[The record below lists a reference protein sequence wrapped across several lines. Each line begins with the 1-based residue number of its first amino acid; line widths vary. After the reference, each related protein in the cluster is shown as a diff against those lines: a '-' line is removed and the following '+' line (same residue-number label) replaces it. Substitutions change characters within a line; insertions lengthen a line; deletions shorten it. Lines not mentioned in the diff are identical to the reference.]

1 MMQTGLITPEQCAS
15 RGNES
20 SSNENVASAEAQL
33 SSLLSCLS
41 VLSELAAMKSDEYQS
56 EILNSP
62 KASRSKSR
70 GFPLAD
76 ALAQLERSHGLHS
89 TPIARLTKSI
99 HRFQSSLAIL
109 QDESDSHAAEV
120 DSLHELIKSLQK
132 RNEELEMNVEALTER
147 NKKLAIKL
155 ERKSEEKRYLASCMK
170 KYMKKVKASK
180 DQEREFE
187 ELKVAY
193 QLQAHENLLFQANR
207 NRATSADSNLS
218 DGLDFIHLEDG
229 YGDDHSL
236 FSCSGSSLVTDE
248 GIATLRLQ
256 THRSASPRSDASHSS
271 CDDSSPSISS
281 KAQTTTLYFPRGSKV
296 GIKILELHDDTMSTP
311 TAKQPNAELTRA
323 LLAPEAEQTK
333 MVGETEKQRNVGL
346 PFHINFFHS
355 KVDKEGRHQRRD
367 SGRQSIFVVSGYND
381 FDDTKNKKPSLG
393 SRIIAIN
400 NVEVPDGCTMDQLI
414 ESLRASSNEELADD
428 ADGSQS
434 MYSVTFRAESLSTR
448 QNEVLQKAL
457 KQDETD
463 QQSQEANLELD
474 ARQSNEKKSEM
485 RVTKF
490 NFKFKGRGKSTLPN
504 DVDASNACE
513 GVQERVVSDSLEPAV
528 SNRRQD
534 NKTLASAA
542 SALQFWKPKNQEIE
556 ILTAKGGDEDPL
568 I

>member
-1 MMQTGLITPEQCAS
+1 MMQTELITPESGES
-15 RGNES
+15 RGDES
-20 SSNENVASAEAQL
+20 LADENSASAEAQL
-33 SSLLSCLS
+33 NSLLSCLS
-41 VLSELAAMKSDEYQS
+41 VLSELAAMESDEYQS
-56 EILNSP
+56 EILKSP
-62 KASRSKSR
+62 KASKSKL
-70 GFPLAD
+70 GKFPLAD

-89 TPIARLTKSI
+89 TPIASLTKSI

-109 QDESDSHAAEV
+109 HDESDSHAAEV

-155 ERKSEEKRYLASCMK
+155 ERKSEAKRYLASCMK
-170 KYMKKVKASK
+170 QYMKKAKASK

-187 ELKVAY
+187 DLKVAY

-207 NRATSADSNLS
+207 NRATSADSNFS

-229 YGDDHSL
+229 SGDDHSS
-236 FSCSGSSLVTDE
+236 FSCGGSSLVTDE

-271 CDDSSPSISS
+271 FDSSPSTSP

-333 MVGETEKQRNVGL
+333 MVGETENQRNVGL

-355 KVDKEGRHQRRD
+355 KGDKEGRHQRRD
-367 SGRQSIFVVSGYND
+367 SGRHSIFVVSGYND
-381 FDDTKNKKPSLG
+381 FDDTKNKRPSLG

-414 ESLRASSNEELADD
+414 ESLRASSNEELVDD
-428 ADGSQS
+428 AGGSHS
-434 MYSVTFRAESLSTR
+434 MYSVTFREESLSTR
-448 QNEVLQKAL
+448 QYEVLQKAI

-463 QQSQEANLELD
+463 QHNQEATVERD
-474 ARQSNEKKSEM
+474 TRQVNEKKSEM
-485 RVTKF
+485 RLTNF
-490 NFKFKGRGKSTLPN
+490 NFKFKGRGKSNLSN
-504 DVDASNACE
+504 NVDASNVCE
-513 GVQERVVSDSLEPAV
+513 GVQEGVVSVSLEPAV

-542 SALQFWKPKNQEIE
+542 NALQFWRPKSQEIE
-556 ILTAKGGDEDPL
+556 TLTTKVGDEDPL